1 MFQNMDGN
9 AINVNEEKRETRNVL
24 NIFSNIFT
32 KKNILIYVVSLLVSL
47 VSIGGDFSVFSISM
61 LGACLGS
68 SVPILGIIIVSL
80 IGNGIKF
87 GVGGALEYFLT
98 TLVLVVSLFIFKP
111 RYNENE
117 RNEKIRIGKN
127 IFLATIVIQ
136 IAKYAISGFT
146 LYDILFGI
154 TVSII
159 AMVFYKIFVNSIVV
173 LQDFR
178 EKRAF
183 SIEELMGASLLLAI
197 AVGAFGDFNIVGF
210 NIRNILSIFIVMALG
225 WKNGILVGTT
235 SGVTIGVTLGVITG
249 SEPIMIAAYAISGM
263 LAGVFNKLGKIGV
276 IVGFALG
283 NVLLAYVS
291 NGYTVEL
298 IYFKEILV
306 ASIGL
311 LLLPKNFQIDLE
323 EFIGNSKFLP
333 VTPNGALNKSKEV
346 AENLT
351 HVSDAIKEMAVSYRG
366 NVEDASDE
374 EIDDKN
380 QQIFMTELLNNLEP
394 YKENMLYDD
403 IANPE
408 SEITKKIFE
417 YLLDKQEIDR
427 KALLEIFADCNSYVV
442 GFEDKEIS
450 KYLDDNISQ
459 MVTLINISYK
469 VSKNDFI
476 WRKKI
481 EQNQRNIGNQLTAMS
496 KAIEKMAKGMKEE
509 IQEEANGENYQ
520 KQVLE
525 ITELLKQKDLEI
537 EELSI
542 QKQDRFFVTIYT
554 KEILETS
561 KIELIEKLLTK
572 SLEEKIVL
580 NDETSVGTKY
590 IFLSD
595 DKYEMAIGNSMAT
608 KSKSEVSG
616 DSTLS
621 IRLKDGK
628 YLVAISDG
636 MGTGN
641 QAKKSST
648 QALKMLENLLLSG
661 FDKKTSL
668 DLINSA
674 LINSSAVEQNNE
686 IFATLDIAIIDL
698 YKGNIEFIKSGA
710 CPTYIKN
717 NKRVQIIKASSLP
730 TGIVDKRNI
739 QTFDYHIN
747 SGDKLLM
754 CTDGVLD
761 ANIEY
766 KNKDLWLK
774 YLLEDIE
781 TTNTGKIADLI
792 LNEAIDNNFG
802 VIKDDMSIVVCKFK
816 KRD

>member
-9 AINVNEEKRETRNVL
+9 AINVNEGKKEVKSEL
-24 NIFSNIFT
+24 KIFSNVFT
-32 KKNILIYVVSLLVSL
+32 KKNIIIYIVSLLVSL
-47 VSIGGDFSVFSISM
+47 VSIGWNFSVFSISL
-61 LGACLGS
+61 LGACLS
-68 SVPILGIIIVSL
+68 SSIPVLGIVLISL
-80 IGNGIKF
+80 VGNGIKF

-127 IFLATIVIQ
+127 IFLATIIIQ

-146 LYDILFGI
+146 LYDILSGI

-178 EKRAF
+178 EKKAF

-197 AVGAFGDFNIVGF
+197 SVGAFGDFNIVGF

-263 LAGVFNKLGKIGV
+263 LAGIFNKLGKIGV
-276 IVGFALG
+276 IIGFALG

-351 HVSDAIKEMAVSYRG
+351 HVSDAIKEMATSYRG
-366 NVEDASDE
+366 NIEDASDI
-374 EIDDKN
+374 EIKEKN
-380 QQIFMTELLNNLEP
+380 KEIFMTELLNNLEP
-394 YKENMLYDD
+394 YKDNMLYDD

-408 SEITKKIFE
+408 SEITQKIFE

-427 KALLEIFADCNSYVV
+427 KALLQIFADCNSYVV
-442 GFEDKEIS
+442 GFDDKEVS
-450 KYLDDNISQ
+450 QYLEDNISQ
-459 MVTLINISYK
+459 MITLINISYK

-481 EQNQRNIGNQLTAMS
+481 EQSQKNIGNQLTAMS
-496 KAIEKMAKGMKEE
+496 KAIEKMAKGMKQE
-509 IQEEANGENYQ
+509 IQEEANGKNENYQ
-520 KQVLE
+520 KETIE
-525 ITELLKQKDLEI
+525 ITQLLKQKDIQVEEI
-537 EELSI
+537 SI
-542 QKQDRFFVTIYT
+542 QKQDRFFVTIYA
-554 KEILETS
+554 KEILETA
-561 KIELIEKLLTK
+561 KLELIEKLLTK
-572 SLEEKIVL
+572 SLGEKIVL

-590 IFLSD
+590 TFLSD
-595 DKYEMAIGNSMAT
+595 DRFEMAIGNSMAT

-616 DSTLS
+616 DSILN

-668 DLINSA
+668 DLINSS
-674 LINSSAVEQNNE
+674 LINQDNE
-686 IFATLDIAIIDL
+686 VFATLDIAIVDL

-717 NKRVQIIKASSLP
+717 NKRVQIIKANSLP
-730 TGIVDKRNI
+730 TGIIEKGNI
-739 QTFDYHIN
+739 QTFDYDIN
-747 SGDKLLM
+747 SGDILLM

-802 VIKDDMSIVVCKFK
+802 VIKDDMSIIVCKFK

>member
-9 AINVNEEKRETRNVL
+9 AINVNEGKKEVKSGV
-24 NIFSNIFT
+24 NIFSNVFT
-32 KKNILIYVVSLLVSL
+32 KKNILIYIVSLLVSL
-47 VSIGGDFSVFSISM
+47 VSIGWDFSVFSISL
-61 LGACLGS
+61 LGACLSS
-68 SVPILGIIIVSL
+68 SVPVLGIVLISL
-80 IGNGIKF
+80 VGNGVKF

-98 TLVLVVSLFIFKP
+98 TLVLIISLFIFKP

-127 IFLATIVIQ
+127 IFLATIIIQ
-136 IAKYAISGFT
+136 IAKYAFSGFT
-146 LYDILFGI
+146 LYDILSGI

-178 EKRAF
+178 QKRAF

-197 AVGAFGDFNIVGF
+197 SVGAFGDFNIVGF

-263 LAGVFNKLGKIGV
+263 LAGIFNKLGKIGV
-276 IVGFALG
+276 IIGFALG

-351 HVSDAIKEMAVSYRG
+351 HVSDAIKEMATSYRG
-366 NVEDASDE
+366 NLEDASDV
-374 EIDDKN
+374 EINQKN
-380 QQIFMTELLNNLEP
+380 QEIFMTELLNNLEP

-427 KALLEIFADCNSYVV
+427 KALLQIFADCNSYVV
-442 GFEDKEIS
+442 GFEDKEVS
-450 KYLDDNISQ
+450 QYLEDNISQ
-459 MVTLINISYK
+459 MITLINMSYK

-481 EQNQRNIGNQLTAMS
+481 EQNQKNIGNQLTAMS
-496 KAIEKMAKGMKEE
+496 KAIEKMAKGMKQE
-509 IQEEANGENYQ
+509 IQEEASGKNENYQ
-520 KQVLE
+520 KETIE
-525 ITELLKQKDLEI
+525 ITELLKQKDIQVEEI
-537 EELSI
+537 SI
-542 QKQDRFFVTIYT
+542 QKQDRFFVTIYA
-554 KEILETS
+554 KEILETA
-561 KIELIEKLLTK
+561 KLELIEKLLTK

-590 IFLSD
+590 TFLSD
-595 DKYEMAIGNSMAT
+595 DRFEMAIGNSMAT

-616 DSTLS
+616 DSILN

-668 DLINSA
+668 DLINSS
-674 LINSSAVEQNNE
+674 LINQDNE
-686 IFATLDIAIIDL
+686 VFATLDIAIVDL

-717 NKRVQIIKASSLP
+717 NKRVQIIKANALP
-730 TGIVDKRNI
+730 IGIIEKGNI
-739 QTFDYHIN
+739 QTFDYDIN
-747 SGDKLLM
+747 SGDILLM

-802 VIKDDMSIVVCKFK
+802 VIKDDMSIIVCKFK
-816 KRD
+816 KKD